1 MKIHFKFLSYPLMI
15 FLVSCGAQGGDDL
28 ENKKVE
34 LKQYKDEAAALN
46 AKIEALEQE
55 IAALDT
61 GFAHDQRKTMLVTT
75 TPVQLGDFAHYIEV
89 TGAVLSK
96 KNVNISAEVAG
107 RVLNIKAVEG
117 MHVRRGEVLAEVDAE
132 AIDRNIEEVEK
143 QLELA
148 NIIFEK
154 QKRLWDQ
161 QIGTEVQF
169 LEAKNRKE
177 ILEKSLASVSTQRDK
192 ATIKAPF
199 DGTVEAV
206 NVRLGEMVQ
215 PGTPVVNF
223 VGESDLYIEGDL
235 SERYVGSV
243 ERGDSVQVKFPSLN
257 KDIATRITA
266 VGGVID
272 PNNRTFKI
280 EAFLPQSAKAK
291 PNMVAVIRIKD
302 YENKGAV
309 TVPTNLILQDNEGE
323 YVFIVQNNAAKKAYI
338 KRGLTYQGKTEIL
351 EGLKGDEVLVEK
363 GFRDISE
370 NMRINTV
377 QN

>member
-117 MHVRRGEVLAEVDAE
+117 MHVRRGEVLAEVDTE

-363 GFRDISE
+363 GFRDVSE

>member
-1 MKIHFKFLSYPLMI
+1 MISCLSVHLFSDKITKPMKIHFKFLSYPLMI

-55 IAALDT
+55 IAALDS

-117 MHVRRGEVLAEVDAE
+117 MHVRRGEVLAEVDTE

-177 ILEKSLASVSTQRDK
+177 RLEKSLASVSTQRDK

-243 ERGDSVQVKFPSLN
+243 ERGDSVQGKFPSLN

-351 EGLKGDEVLVEK
+351 EG
-363 GFRDISE
+363 
-370 NMRINTV
+370 
-377 QN
+377 

>member
-1 MKIHFKFLSYPLMI
+1 YLKFLSVA
-15 FLVSCGAQGGDDL
+15 LVVFTFSCSKQENDDL
-28 ENKKVE
+28 ETKKATLETYKKEASE
-34 LKQYKDEAAALN
+34 LT
-46 AKIEALEQE
+46 AKIEALEKEISQQDTSFAQE
-55 IAALDT
+55 QRRSMLITTSKASL
-61 GFAHDQRKTMLVTT
+61 GNFAHFVE
-75 TPVQLGDFAHYIEV
+75 I
-89 TGAVLSK
+89 TGSVLSK
-96 KNVNISAEVAG
+96 KNVNISAEVSG
-107 RVLNIKAVEG
+107 RIQEIQAVEG
-117 MHVRRGEVLAEVDAE
+117 RQVKKGDVLVVVDAE
-132 AIDRNIEEVEK
+132 SIESNIAEVEK

-177 ILEKSLASVSTQRDK
+177 RLEKSLASVSTQRDK

-272 PNNRTFKI
+272 P
-280 EAFLPQSAKAK
+280 
-291 PNMVAVIRIKD
+291 
-302 YENKGAV
+302 
-309 TVPTNLILQDNEGE
+309 
-323 YVFIVQNNAAKKAYI
+323 
-338 KRGLTYQGKTEIL
+338 
-351 EGLKGDEVLVEK
+351 
-363 GFRDISE
+363 
-370 NMRINTV
+370 
-377 QN
+377 

>member
-1 MKIHFKFLSYPLMI
+1 M
-15 FLVSCGAQGGDDL
+15 
-28 ENKKVE
+28 
-34 LKQYKDEAAALN
+34 DEVAALN
-46 AKIEALEQE
+46 AKIEALKQE
-55 IAALDT
+55 IAAMDS
-61 GFAHDQRKTMLVTT
+61 GFAHDQLKTMLVTT
-75 TPVQLGDFAHYIEV
+75 TPVQLVDFAHYIEV

-117 MHVRRGEVLAEVDAE
+117 MHVRRGEVMAEVDAE
-132 AIDRNIEEVEK
+132 AIDRNSEEGEK
-143 QLELA
+143 KLELA
-148 NIIFEK
+148 NNIFEK
-154 QKRLWDQ
+154 QKRLSDK
-161 QIGTEVQF
+161 QIGMDVQC
-169 LEAKNRKE
+169 LEAKKRKE

-266 VGGVID
+266 V
-272 PNNRTFKI
+272 R
-280 EAFLPQSAKAK
+280 
-291 PNMVAVIRIKD
+291 
-302 YENKGAV
+302 
-309 TVPTNLILQDNEGE
+309 
-323 YVFIVQNNAAKKAYI
+323 
-338 KRGLTYQGKTEIL
+338 
-351 EGLKGDEVLVEK
+351 
-363 GFRDISE
+363 SE
-370 NMRINTV
+370 ERR
-377 QN
+377 

>member
-117 MHVRRGEVLAEVDAE
+117 MHVRRGEVLAEVDTE